1 MAPLMHENS
10 VVNVAGEARAAP
22 REAEGA
28 TRRATLCGCAAAAM
42 VGLSRP
48 GRADDTDDP
57 ARMARP
63 QKGDLLVYFDG
74 DHEGQV
80 IKPAD
85 LKAGEPSF
93 MAWAFDPQKKV
104 PRDGSRLNM
113 ILMVKLDPA
122 TIKPDEA
129 PHAADGI
136 VAYSAI
142 CTHQQCPVAEWL
154 EESKDFR
161 CPCHQSVYDPRNG
174 AQVLGGP
181 APRPLPALP
190 LVIAGGELQVAG
202 PFTGRVGGEKP
213 GVG

>member
-1 MAPLMHENS
+1 VDGTDQARPAPC
-10 VVNVAGEARAAP
+10 
-22 REAEGA
+22 EAEGM
-28 TRRATLCGCAAAAM
+28 TRRAALGGCAAAA
-42 VGLSRP
+42 VAGLSRA

-57 ARMARP
+57 ARAARP

-85 LKAGEPSF
+85 LKAGDPSF
-93 MAWAFDPQKKV
+93 MAWAYDPQKKV

-113 ILMVKLDPA
+113 VLVVRLDPA
-122 TIKPDEA
+122 AIQPDEA
-129 PHAADGI
+129 SHAADGI

-161 CPCHQSVYDPRNG
+161 CPCHQSVYDPRQG
-174 AQVLGGP
+174 AKVVGGP

-190 LVIAGGELQVAG
+190 LVIEGGDLQVAG
-202 PFTGRVGGEKP
+202 PFTARVGGEKS